1 MIIFLFSYLYTGS
14 KEFKSSLDKILNI
27 SDTYQLNE
35 LKRWSENELIQ
46 RVTISNNNQIPDYY
60 LVSHQCKAERLKKKV
75 CKFIK
80 ANFNKV
86 CETDEWKKLAETQSH
101 LVAEV
106 YRDILSEK

>member
-1 MIIFLFSYLYTGS
+1 MD
-14 KEFKSSLDKILNI
+14 FKSSLDKILNF
-27 SDTYQLNE
+27 SDTYQLKE

-46 RVTISNNNQIPDYY
+46 KISLSNISRIPDYY
-60 LVSHQCKAERLKKKV
+60 LVSHQCNAERLKDQVRRFLKV
-75 CKFIK
+75 
-80 ANFNKV
+80 NFKKV

>member
-1 MIIFLFSYLYTGS
+1 MTVFLSSYLYTGS
-14 KEFKSSLDKILNI
+14 MEFKSSVDKILNI

-35 LKRWSENELIQ
+35 LKGWSENELIQ
-46 RVTISNNNQIPDYY
+46 KITISNNNQIPDLY
-60 LVSHQCKAERLKKKV
+60 LISHQCKAERLKKQV
-75 CKFIK
+75 RKFIK